1 MVIATLSRERYD
13 QQNHEKRE
21 TRATLLKLVNS
32 DKDLALL
39 SKPHSSPTHY
49 LFLCVKPFA
58 LRIA

>member
-32 DKDLALL
+32 DKDLALP
-39 SKPHSSPTHY
+39 SN
-49 LFLCVKPFA
+49 
-58 LRIA
+58 